1 MGSRCSRS
9 AARQR
14 GSSSWVTRI
23 RTPGT
28 TAVANCSSNSWTER
42 SSSGSA
48 TSHEK
53 SRTSLIRAV
62 ASPSRNGLNRDC
74 PGAVDKSSVQC
85 RRSRSATDR
94 VNREEKLPDGPR
106 RTRTQDRAGSCDRS
120 PGTSATAVR
129 QLRHRASTRSP
140 AASRL
145 RWRQTLPREPR
156 ANLART
162 ARPSRPRLRVEPVA
176 PTPGQVPPSLLTMC
190 ARRVTLFT
198 DFGGAHTIGGRRRR
212 EW

>member
-62 ASPSRNGLNRDC
+62 ASPSRNESESDC
-74 PGAVDKSSVQC
+74 PGAVAKSSVHC

-94 VNREEKLPDGPR
+94 VKREEKLPDGPR
-106 RTRTQDRAGSCDRS
+106 RTRAAGSR
-120 PGTSATAVR
+120 R
-129 QLRHRASTRSP
+129 QLRSIAGNVSNCRAATPTSSVHSFACGIAPPVTPNAAARAARQSRENSSPIAAPSPRRARSTNSRSGTTIVTDYVCP
-140 AASRL
+140 AGHI
-145 RWRQTLPREPR
+145 
-156 ANLART
+156 
-162 ARPSRPRLRVEPVA
+162 V
-176 PTPGQVPPSLLTMC
+176 
-190 ARRVTLFT
+190 
-198 DFGGAHTIGGRRRR
+198 H
-212 EW
+212 